1 MAHGDT
7 SSTQHGTS
15 PTTTNALD
23 NRAPAEYLHDP
34 TADGTPADRPR
45 ISYVVKQYRQLT
57 AARDCANLRTMM
69 VVTVSGAGAKPRRA
83 AFARRWMSWFAA
95 LCLVLGQLHVWQHR
109 VGHDDD
115 HFDPGHSDRDHSHAG
130 HSDTRAGDACQLA
143 DTPWTDIPAAF
154 CAPGDAAGPQRVSP
168 AAAAAAGASPAG
180 TPPIRA
186 PPHA

>member
-1 MAHGDT
+1 MMAF
-7 SSTQHGTS
+7 
-15 PTTTNALD
+15 
-23 NRAPAEYLHDP
+23 
-34 TADGTPADRPR
+34 
-45 ISYVVKQYRQLT
+45 
-57 AARDCANLRTMM
+57 
-69 VVTVSGAGAKPRRA
+69 TVSRAGAKPRRA
-83 AFARRWMSWFAA
+83 AFARQWMSWFAA

-115 HFDPGHSDRDHSHAG
+115 HFDLGHSDPEHSHSG
-130 HSDTRAGDACQLA
+130 HSDARAGEACQLA

-168 AAAAAAGASPAG
+168 AASAAAGASPAG

>member
-1 MAHGDT
+1 MMAF
-7 SSTQHGTS
+7 
-15 PTTTNALD
+15 
-23 NRAPAEYLHDP
+23 
-34 TADGTPADRPR
+34 
-45 ISYVVKQYRQLT
+45 
-57 AARDCANLRTMM
+57 
-69 VVTVSGAGAKPRRA
+69 TVSRAGAKPRRA
-83 AFARRWMSWFAA
+83 AFARQWMSWFAA

-115 HFDPGHSDRDHSHAG
+115 HFDPGHFDPGHSDRDHSHAG
-130 HSDTRAGDACQLA
+130 HSDTRAGEACQLA